1 MKTKIEMITEIMDA
15 CKWCPTST
23 ERNISRA
30 MRTNS
35 IDGVRAIYKA
45 FSGDTDHALYYATIL
60 CA

>member
-1 MKTKIEMITEIMDA
+1 MKKIEMISEIMNA

-30 MRTNS
+30 MRTNTL
-35 IDGVRAIYKA
+35 DGVRAIYKA
-45 FSGDTDHALYYATIL
+45 FEGDPEHALYYATIL